1 MCGGLQRGRHDKLG
15 RGRFESSKTV
25 SCSFGGLMV
34 GNGGDYVMR
43 IKKMLSIEEMDK
55 GQSI

>member
-1 MCGGLQRGRHDKLG
+1 MKMEIDTLLMCCRDAEEK
-15 RGRFESSKTV
+15 
-25 SCSFGGLMV
+25 
-34 GNGGDYVMR
+34 VMR